1 MAARSLANRTRRSPG
16 FSLVELLV
24 VIAIVGVLVSLLLP
38 AVQAAREAARRA
50 QCMSS
55 VRQVTLA
62 TLSYEEA
69 NGALPAA
76 GKFGPL
82 ETAFV
87 YDPIAAHVRIDLKSG
102 VNTSWIVAILPHL
115 EQQSLY
121 ARFDAHTH
129 VAANESRPQ
138 VSQPAALLCPSD
150 NSFGRMYLLR
160 TGSADSG
167 IPFGKANYAGF
178 VTPFHVDDRDTHGV
192 FAHYGQSLQRIVDGT
207 SNTLAIAEVR
217 TRDHDY
223 DQRGA
228 WALPWSGAT
237 LLSFDAHPAWY
248 PMSSEELAE
257 GPSGNFEFGES
268 SRGFTQPPNSR
279 QPDVLY
285 ECPDLAGEQLDRM
298 PCTNNKYYTS
308 AAPRSNHPQGAVA
321 ARLDGSVQF
330 LPDSIDEAVMAYLIA
345 INDEHAIDENGPV
358 APSDQ

>member
-1 MAARSLANRTRRSPG
+1 MAARSLASRTRRSPG

-55 VRQVTLA
+55 VRQVAIA
-62 TLSYEEA
+62 TLNYEQA

-76 GKFGPL
+76 GKFGPI
-82 ETAFV
+82 ETAYVFN
-87 YDPIAAHVRIDLKSG
+87 PLTAHLRIDLKSG
-102 VNTSWIVAILPHL
+102 VNTSWIVAILPQL

-121 ARFDAHTH
+121 ERFDAHTH
-129 VAANESRPQ
+129 VGANQSRPQ

-150 NSFGRMYLLR
+150 DSLGRMYLLR
-160 TGSADSG
+160 AGSGDPG

-178 VTPFHVDDRDTHGV
+178 VSPFHIDDRDTHGA
-192 FAHYGQSLQRIVDGT
+192 FAHYGQPLRRIIDGA

-217 TRDHDY
+217 TRHHEY

-248 PMSSEELAE
+248 PLTSEDEVPTD
-257 GPSGNFEFGES
+257 GFEFGES

-298 PCTNNKYYTS
+298 PCTNNMYYTS
-308 AAPRSNHPQGAVA
+308 AAPRSSHPQGAVA

-345 INDEHAIDENGPV
+345 IDDQHPVDENGPV
-358 APSDQ
+358 EPRDQ

>member
-1 MAARSLANRTRRSPG
+1 MAARPQTSRTRRPWA

-24 VIAIVGVLVSLLLP
+24 VIAIVGVLVAMLLP
-38 AVQAAREAARRA
+38 AVQAAREAARRV

-55 VRQVTLA
+55 VRQLALA
-62 TLSYEEA
+62 TLHYEEA

-76 GKFGPL
+76 GKFGPI

-87 YDPIAAHVRIDLKSG
+87 YDSIAGHVRIDLKSG
-102 VNTSWIVAILPHL
+102 INTSWLVTILPHL

-121 ARFDAHTH
+121 ARFDANTH
-129 VAANESRPQ
+129 VSANSSRPQ
-138 VSQPAALLCPSD
+138 TSQPAALLCPSD
-150 NSFGRMYLLR
+150 ESLGRVYLLR
-160 TGSADSG
+160 AGSGDAG
-167 IPFGKANYAGF
+167 VPFSKANYAAF
-178 VTPFHVDDRDTHGV
+178 VSPFHIDDRDTRGA
-192 FAHYGQSLQRIVDGT
+192 FAHFGQPLQRVIDGT

-217 TRDHDY
+217 TRDHDH

-248 PMSSEELAE
+248 PLSSAE
-257 GPSGNFEFGES
+257 HADGASDGFDFGES

-298 PCTNNKYYTS
+298 PCTNNPGYTS
-308 AAPRSNHPQGAVA
+308 AAPRSNHPQGVVA

-330 LPDSIDEAVMAYLIA
+330 LPDSIDDAVMAYLIA
-345 INDEHAIDENGPV
+345 INDEHSVDENGPN
-358 APSDQ
+358 DQ

>member
-1 MAARSLANRTRRSPG
+1 
-16 FSLVELLV
+16 LLV
-24 VIAIVGVLVSLLLP
+24 VIAIVGALVSLLLP
-38 AVQAAREAARRA
+38 AVQAAREAARRT

-55 VRQVTLA
+55 VRQIALA
-62 TLSYEEA
+62 TLNYEA
-69 NGALPAA
+69 TNGALPAA
-76 GKFGPL
+76 GKFGPI

-87 YDPIAAHVRIDLKSG
+87 YSSIAGHVRIDLKSG

-121 ARFDAHTH
+121 ARFDTRTH
-129 VAANESRPQ
+129 VAANHSGPQ

-150 NSFGRMYLLR
+150 DSFGRMYLLR
-160 TGSADSG
+160 AGSGDTGVT
-167 IPFGKANYAGF
+167 FGKANYAGF
-178 VTPFHVDDRDTHGV
+178 VSPFHIDDRDTRGA
-192 FAHYGQSLQRIVDGT
+192 FAHYGQPLRRIVDGA
-207 SNTLAIAEVR
+207 SNTLAVAEVR
-217 TRDHDY
+217 TRDHEL

-248 PMSSEELAE
+248 PLTSADQV
-257 GPSGNFEFGES
+257 PPDNFEFGES

-298 PCTNNKYYTS
+298 PCTNNTGYTS
-308 AAPRSNHPQGAVA
+308 AAPRSNHPQGAAA

-345 INDEHAIDENGPV
+345 IDDEHSIDENGPV
-358 APSDQ
+358 RPRDQ